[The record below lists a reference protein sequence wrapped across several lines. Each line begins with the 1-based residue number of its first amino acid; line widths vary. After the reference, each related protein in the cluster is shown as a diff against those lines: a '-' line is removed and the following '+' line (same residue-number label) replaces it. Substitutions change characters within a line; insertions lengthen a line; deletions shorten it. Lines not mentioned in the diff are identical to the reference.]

1 MAREDGNTLSM
12 MARIV
17 WMLLSRKHASLRLN
31 RISPLVKKA
40 LTEYDERLDSLAE
53 NPHCMGSTALIG
65 EGLLK
70 EKYWRFG
77 IFMAAATSL
86 PVLYTVV
93 GEEELVQ
100 AVCAKASVS
109 TSAKLLDNLNDM
121 VHTYAEAVHSLSS
134 YKSALAQGTYIP
146 NGTSDT
152 ARAECSAHEIASWVH
167 TIMLARGNSPPCKR
181 DIELLVSG
189 QTASLQHKRGDY
201 PSMKTYLSQVC
212 ERSIG
217 NMWIDVDLN
226 FLNQDRS
233 SSLKKGNDYIFK
245 SYLLYDDVQDIR
257 EDIKTNSVNSALIL
271 GMEQELLCR
280 EGIIPEKTEVIVRK
294 LEEAGIFWDILS
306 LGDLV
311 FLEGL
316 EAVSQCGSTIDRKG
330 LAASLGMIRMF
341 NLRKT
346 LQRERNITV
355 LKAFLADGKEL
366 TRVRETAP
374 DHIQDLAKYVA

>member
-1 MAREDGNTLSM
+1 MAREDGNTLSI

-40 LTEYDERLDSLAE
+40 LTEYDERLGSLAE
-53 NPHCMGSTALIG
+53 NPHCLGSTALIR

-121 VHTYAEAVHSLSS
+121 VHTYTQAVRSLSD

-146 NGTSDT
+146 NGTSDIT
-152 ARAECSAHEIASWVH
+152 RAECSAHEIASWVH
-167 TIMLARGNSPPCKR
+167 TIMLARGNGPPCKK
-181 DIELLVSG
+181 DIELLVAG
-189 QTASLQHKRGDY
+189 QIASLQHKRGDY

-233 SSLKKGNDYIFK
+233 SSLKKGNGYIFK

-271 GMEQELLCR
+271 GMEQGLLC
-280 EGIIPEKTEVIVRK
+280 EKDIIPEKTEVIVQK

-316 EAVSQCGSTIDRKG
+316 EAVSQCDSAIDRKG

-341 NLRKT
+341 TMRRT
-346 LQRERNITV
+346 LQRERSITV
-355 LKAFLADGKEL
+355 LKAFLADGKKL
-366 TRVRETAP
+366 TRVKETAP
-374 DHIQDLAKYVA
+374 DHIQDLTKYVA

>member
-1 MAREDGNTLSM
+1 MAREDENTLSIV
-12 MARIV
+12 ARIV

-86 PVLYTVV
+86 PVLYMVAS
-93 GEEELVQ
+93 EEELVQ

-121 VHTYAEAVHSLSS
+121 VHTYAQAVHSLSS

-167 TIMLARGNSPPCKR
+167 TIMLARGNSPPCKK

-189 QTASLQHKRGDY
+189 QTASLQHKKGDY

-257 EDIKTNSVNSALIL
+257 EDIRTNSVNSAIIR
-271 GMEQELLCR
+271 GMEQELLR
-280 EGIIPEKTEVIVRK
+280 KEDIIPEKTEVIVQK

-316 EAVSQCGSTIDRKG
+316 EAVSQCDSAIDRKG

-355 LKAFLADGKEL
+355 LKAFLADGKKL